1 MKSLKKVT
9 SILELFLSNDEDL
22 SLSDLSK
29 LSGLHKTTIYRI
41 VSFLVSQGYLK
52 QREKRG
58 KYSLG
63 MKFLDFSGAIKKR
76 MKIRELALPYLDKL
90 SKSIKETI
98 LLQIWDG
105 KESVLAETI
114 HSDYVLQA
122 IPNEGTKVPLHSSAG
137 GKVFLAY
144 MTKEGLKKYCNDSGL
159 KALTPNTI
167 TNLNELKKQLIT
179 VKKEGIGF
187 DYEETLLGASGVGAG
202 IKDAQGNITA
212 TVNILGPTVRLSK
225 ARLRE
230 LAPEVKICA
239 LEISRELGWKEK

>member
-1 MKSLKKVT
+1 MKSLQKVIN
-9 SILELFLSNDEDL
+9 ILELFLSNDEDL
-22 SLSDLSK
+22 SLSDLAK
-29 LSGLHKTTIYRI
+29 FSGLHKTTVYRI
-41 VSFLVSQGYLK
+41 VSLLVGQGYLK

-76 MKIRELALPYLDKL
+76 MKIREIALPYLEKL
-90 SKSIKETI
+90 SKSLKETI

-137 GKVFLAY
+137 GKVFLAH
-144 MTKEGLKKYCNDSGL
+144 MTEEGLKKYCNERGL

-167 TNLNELKKQLIT
+167 TDLNELKKQLLI
-179 VKKEGIGF
+179 VKRECIGF
-187 DYEETLLGASGVGAG
+187 DYEETLLGASGVGSG
-202 IKDAQGNITA
+202 IKDAQGNIA
-212 TVNILGPTVRLSK
+212 AIVNILGPTVRLSR
-225 ARLRE
+225 ARLKE
-230 LAPEVKICA
+230 IAPEIKSCA
-239 LEISRELGWKEK
+239 LEISRELGWKGR